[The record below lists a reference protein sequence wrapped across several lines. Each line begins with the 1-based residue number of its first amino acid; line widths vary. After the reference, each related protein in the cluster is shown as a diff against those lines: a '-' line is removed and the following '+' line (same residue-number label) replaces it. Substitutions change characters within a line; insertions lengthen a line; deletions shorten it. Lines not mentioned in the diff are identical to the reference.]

1 MSKQLDVYLHD
12 SLAGQL
18 EQDKHGRI
26 SFVYD
31 SSWLNHPNSVPLSHS
46 LPLRAERYQGK
57 ECQGFFAGVLPEEQ
71 NREIIASILGISARN
86 DFALLE
92 QIGGECAGAVTF
104 IPAGV
109 TLPVSKPEYRPLG
122 EAELAEILR
131 ELPHR
136 PLMAGSKD
144 IRLSLAG
151 AQNKLAVYVEDGN
164 ISLPLQNAPS
174 THILKPAILRFEGL
188 VQNETF
194 CMELAAMAGLPTA
207 KVTIGKCED
216 IEYLLAERYD
226 RHTDQGGLL
235 IRLHQEDCCQALGLP
250 PHMKYQNEGGPSLAQ
265 CFDLVRDISSTPAPD
280 ILNFL
285 DSVTFNF
292 LIGNNDAHGKNFS
305 FLYESESGR
314 HTARLAPLYDLVS
327 TSHYPELSSN
337 MAMKIGSRYASHQ
350 VRLRHW
356 QTLWQAAKVSENAA
370 QKRTL
375 RFAEELVEKLSKL
388 LASQEVENPVQEEIS
403 KAIASRTRRLISS
416 LS

>member
-26 SFVYD
+26 SFAYD
-31 SSWLNHPNSVPLSHS
+31 SSWLNQPKSVPLSHS

-104 IPAGV
+104 IPAGL
-109 TLPVSKPEYRPLG
+109 TLPVSNPEYRPLG

-131 ELPHR
+131 ELPLR

-151 AQNKLAVYVEDGN
+151 AQNKLAVHVEEGR

-174 THILKPAILRFEGL
+174 THILKPVIPRFEGL
-188 VQNETF
+188 VQNEAF
-194 CMELAAMAGLPTA
+194 CMELSAKAGLPTA
-207 KVTIGKCED
+207 KVSIGKCQD

-226 RHTDQGGLL
+226 RYISRDVEGSLS
-235 IRLHQEDCCQALGLP
+235 RLHQEDCCQALGLP
-250 PHMKYQNEGGPSLAQ
+250 PHMKYQNEGGPSLEQ
-265 CFDLVRDISSTPAPD
+265 CFSLVREVSSTPAPD
-280 ILNFL
+280 ILNLL
-285 DSVTFNF
+285 DAVTFNF

-305 FLYESESGR
+305 FLYEAADGR
-314 HTARLAPLYDLVS
+314 HSTRLAPLYDLVS
-327 TSHYPELSSN
+327 TTHYPELSPK
-337 MAMKIGSRYASHQ
+337 MAMKIGSQYFPYQ
-350 VRLRHW
+350 VRFHHW
-356 QTLWQAAKVSENAA
+356 QDLWQVANVSENAA
-370 QKRTL
+370 RKRAI
-375 RFAEELVEKLSKL
+375 RFAEKLGKL
-388 LASQEVENPVQEEIS
+388 LASQEVENPVQEKIS
-403 KAIASRTRRLISS
+403 KATASRARGLCSS

>member
-26 SFVYD
+26 SFAYD
-31 SSWLNHPNSVPLSHS
+31 SSWLNQPNSVPLSHS

-71 NREIIASILGISARN
+71 NREMIASILGISARN

-104 IPAGV
+104 IPTGS

-131 ELPHR
+131 ELPLR

-151 AQNKLAVYVEDGN
+151 AQNKLAVHVEEGR

-174 THILKPAILRFEGL
+174 THILKPAIPRFEGL
-188 VQNETF
+188 VQNEAF
-194 CMELAAMAGLPTA
+194 CMELAAQAGLATA
-207 KVTIGKCED
+207 KVSIGKCEE

-226 RHTDQGGLL
+226 RHTV
-235 IRLHQEDCCQALGLP
+235 
-250 PHMKYQNEGGPSLAQ
+250 EGVLS
-265 CFDLVRDISSTPAPD
+265 R
-280 ILNFL
+280 
-285 DSVTFNF
+285 
-292 LIGNNDAHGKNFS
+292 
-305 FLYESESGR
+305 R
-314 HTARLAPLYDLVS
+314 H
-327 TSHYPELSSN
+327 
-337 MAMKIGSRYASHQ
+337 
-350 VRLRHW
+350 
-356 QTLWQAAKVSENAA
+356 
-370 QKRTL
+370 
-375 RFAEELVEKLSKL
+375 
-388 LASQEVENPVQEEIS
+388 
-403 KAIASRTRRLISS
+403 
-416 LS
+416 

>member
-1 MSKQLDVYLHD
+1 MSKRLDVYLHD
-12 SLAGQL
+12 ALAGQL

-26 SFVYD
+26 SFAYD
-31 SSWLNHPNSVPLSHS
+31 PSWLNQPNSVPLSHS

-104 IPAGV
+104 IPAGLA
-109 TLPVSKPEYRPLG
+109 LPASKPEYRPLD

-131 ELPHR
+131 ELPLR

-151 AQNKLAVYVEDGN
+151 AQNKLAVYVENGN

-174 THILKPAILRFEGL
+174 THILKPAIPRFEGL
-188 VQNETF
+188 VQNEAF
-194 CMELAAMAGLPTA
+194 CMELSAMAGLPTA
-207 KVTIGKCED
+207 KGSIGQCED

-226 RHTDQGGLL
+226 RHTDQGGQLT
-235 IRLHQEDCCQALGLP
+235 RLHQEDYCQALGLP
-250 PHMKYQNEGGPSLAQ
+250 PHMKYQNEGGPSLEQ
-265 CFDLVRDISSTPAPD
+265 CFSLVREVSSTPAPD
-280 ILNFL
+280 ILSLL
-285 DSVTFNF
+285 DAVTFNF

-314 HTARLAPLYDLVS
+314 HTAHLAPLYDLVS
-327 TSHYPELSSN
+327 TTHYPELSPN

-375 RFAEELVEKLSKL
+375 RFAEKLSKL
-388 LASQEVENPVQEEIS
+388 LAAQVVDDPIQQEVS
-403 KAIASRTRRLISS
+403 KATAAKARRLISS

>member
-18 EQDKHGRI
+18 EQDKHGRV
-26 SFVYD
+26 SFGYD
-31 SSWLNHPNSVPLSHS
+31 SSWLNQPNSVPLSYS

-104 IPAGV
+104 IPAKSA
-109 TLPVSKPEYRPLG
+109 LPVSRPEYRLLD

-131 ELPHR
+131 ELPRR

-151 AQNKLAVYVEDGN
+151 AQNKLAVYVENGN

-174 THILKPAILRFEGL
+174 THILKPAIPRFEGL
-188 VQNETF
+188 VKNEMF
-194 CMELAAMAGLPTA
+194 CMELAAMAGMPTA
-207 KVTIGKCED
+207 KVSMGQCED

-226 RHTDQGGLL
+226 RHTDQGGRLT
-235 IRLHQEDCCQALGLP
+235 RLHQEDCCQALGLP

-280 ILNFL
+280 ILNLL
-285 DSVTFNF
+285 DAVTFNF

-305 FLYESESGR
+305 FLYESEAGR

-327 TSHYPELSSN
+327 TRHYPGLSPN
-337 MAMKIGSRYASHQ
+337 MAMKIGSRYGSHQ
-350 VRLRHW
+350 VRLPHW
-356 QTLWQAAKVSENAA
+356 QALWHAAKVSENAA
-370 QKRTL
+370 QKRAL
-375 RFAEELVEKLSKL
+375 RFTEKLNKL
-388 LASQEVENPVQEEIS
+388 LAAQVADDPIQQEIS
-403 KAIASRTRRLISS
+403 KATVAMTKRLVSS